1 MASLK
6 SRQYPETRKKD
17 ELIVKHDKEGEKRN
31 GKRERREK
39 EKVKKKEQW
48 RKREG
53 RKEGLIKRPTWRREL
68 STQKYSES

>member
-1 MASLK
+1 M
-6 SRQYPETRKKD
+6 
-17 ELIVKHDKEGEKRN
+17 KHDKEGEKRN

-68 STQKYSES
+68 STHKYSES

>member
-1 MASLK
+1 MVILNTVLLFHKMASLK

-39 EKVKKKEQW
+39 EKVKKKNNGENE
-48 RKREG
+48 RGEK
-53 RKEGLIKRPTWRREL
+53 KD
-68 STQKYSES
+68 

>member
-39 EKVKKKEQW
+39 EKVKKKNNGENE
-48 RKREG
+48 RGEK
-53 RKEGLIKRPTWRREL
+53 KD
-68 STQKYSES
+68 